1 MQIGQQQQN
10 STAKLAPTMI
20 IFAVVEKAQ
29 EKKGESGTLL
39 LEQCSSSLLSP
50 QLSNPSHSCSSGMQ
64 WALPH
69 TKTAGL
75 VQLTIGKDKVID
87 HEQYAVIM
95 STVGYVRTT
104 VANVFSHSYYPLQL
118 TLRPV

>member
-1 MQIGQQQQN
+1 LFLLKTTTQLIAIPMQIGQQQQN

-29 EKKGESGTLL
+29 EKKGESGTSL

-50 QLSNPSHSCSSGMQ
+50 QLSNPSHSRCSGMQ

-69 TKTAGL
+69 MKTPG
-75 VQLTIGKDKVID
+75 
-87 HEQYAVIM
+87 
-95 STVGYVRTT
+95 
-104 VANVFSHSYYPLQL
+104 
-118 TLRPV
+118 